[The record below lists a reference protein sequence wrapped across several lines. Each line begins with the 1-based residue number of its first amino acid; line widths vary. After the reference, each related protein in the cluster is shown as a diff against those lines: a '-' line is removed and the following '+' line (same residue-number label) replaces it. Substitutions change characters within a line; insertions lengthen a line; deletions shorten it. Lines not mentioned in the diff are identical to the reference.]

1 MNLFSLILLHF
12 DGFQKHRIYHLNRP
26 PFNINL
32 FLTYS
37 IMDNKLIL
45 IINMHNNTLQR
56 LFQKNYPKIKNFIR
70 NKAFNTRNNAN
81 NYKK

>member
-1 MNLFSLILLHF
+1 
-12 DGFQKHRIYHLNRP
+12 
-26 PFNINL
+26 
-32 FLTYS
+32 
-37 IMDNKLIL
+37 MDNKLIF
-45 IINMHNNTLQR
+45 IINMDNNTLQR